1 MIKKTIIDQDTWIFV
16 YSEIAAYILEYCSSD
31 PTTEVDENGDER
43 YTKEK
48 QDEYCEISSE
58 VESIMETFFEKGE

>member
-1 MIKKTIIDQDTWIFV
+1 MKDKIKIDQDTWIFV

-31 PTTEVDENGDER
+31 PTTEVDKNGDEH
-43 YTKEK
+43 YTEEK
-48 QDEYCEISSE
+48 QEQFCEIASE